1 MNSDVAG
8 GIVLFAVLLL
18 GLSFG
23 WGWGAGQL
31 EASTQN
37 KYIHWVE
44 DCWPNKPSWS
54 DPKGTCWVDGQR
66 VIVNSERRE

>member
-1 MNSDVAG
+1 MNEGMATLLFITGVA
-8 GIVLFAVLLL
+8 L

-23 WGWGAGQL
+23 WGWGGYQL
-31 EASTQN
+31 QGETRDE
-37 KYIHWVE
+37 YIHWTE
-44 DCWPNKPSWS
+44 DCYPNKPSWV